1 MVTLDSDSWWQR
13 VFGID
18 ITKENTM
25 ANKFVAFI
33 PGTGEE
39 GAFDSRPPRA
49 KDFYNQDQAK
59 VWAGR
64 QMLADPKL
72 DEVFI
77 YRLDSKV
84 RLNKLLADHTEVVD
98 LR

>member
-1 MVTLDSDSWWQR
+1 MS
-13 VFGID
+13 
-18 ITKENTM
+18 
-25 ANKFVAFI
+25 NKFVAFI

-39 GAFDSRPPRA
+39 GAFDSLPPRA

-64 QMLADPKL
+64 QILAYPKL

-77 YRLDSKV
+77 YRLESKV
-84 RLNKLLADHTEVVD
+84 RLNRLLADHTEVVD